1 MKKQKVA
8 TAVTCCALVGA
19 IAIGGTLA
27 LLSTGPKTLK
37 NTFTVGNAYKD
48 TDFLL
53 KENAVNQVFASKP
66 GYNYGSYE
74 QDTTEAR
81 VIEGKTDEETAP
93 GVGYNDIVANTT
105 LDKNPWFELKEDA
118 DVPDA
123 WVVAKVE
130 GMNAL
135 NLKNISIDDNSASTG
150 WRVVNVVKD
159 EETKKE
165 TYTLGDPVTKENLT
179 DGNYFVYMTKLDA
192 SDNSNYK
199 TSSLFTKLHAG
210 SVTTGITDVPLK
222 VKGVAV
228 QALADDTVMD
238 NDTLQAVM
246 EALPAGFINAK

>member
-37 NTFTVGNAYKD
+37 NTFTVGNAYGEN
-48 TDFLL
+48 DFLL
-53 KENAVNQVFASKP
+53 KENAVNQVFESKL

-74 QDTTEAR
+74 QDTNQER
-81 VIEGKTDEETAP
+81 VINGIIDEANAP

-135 NLKNISIDDNSASTG
+135 NLENISIDDNSASTG
-150 WRVVNVVKD
+150 WRVVKVVKD

-165 TYTLGDPVTKENLT
+165 TYTLGDPVTKDNLK

-192 SDNSNYK
+192 DDDENYK
-199 TSSLFTKLHAG
+199 TKPLFTKLHAG
-210 SVTTGITDVPLK
+210 NVTAGITDVPLK

-228 QALADDTVMD
+228 QALADDTTMD
-238 NDTLQAVM
+238 DATIQAVM
-246 EALPAGFINAK
+246 EALPSGF

>member
-53 KENAVNQVFASKP
+53 KENAVKQVFESKP

-74 QDTTEAR
+74 QDTTEAE
-81 VIEGKTDEETAP
+81 VIEGTTNATNVP

-105 LDKNPWFELKEDA
+105 LDKNPWFELKKNA
-118 DVPDA
+118 NVPDA
-123 WVVAKVE
+123 WAIAKVE
-130 GMNAL
+130 GVND
-135 NLKNISIDDNSASTG
+135 LKDKGIEIESVDTG
-150 WRVVNVVKD
+150 WQVVKTQED
-159 EETKKE
+159 GTGKI
-165 TYTLGDPVTKENLT
+165 TYTLGDPVTKANLT
-179 DGNYFVYMTKLDA
+179 DGTYFVYMTKLDA
-192 SDNSNYK
+192 SDKNNYK
-199 TSSLFTKLHAG
+199 TTSLFTKLHAG
-210 SVTTGITDVPLK
+210 NVTAGITDVPLK

-228 QALADDTVMD
+228 QALADDTEMD

-246 EALPAGFINAK
+246 EALPDAFTGAGQ

>member
-53 KENAVNQVFASKP
+53 KENAVNQVFESKL

-81 VIEGKTDEETAP
+81 VIEGKTDEANAP

-105 LDKNPWFELKEDA
+105 LDKNPWFELKKNA

-130 GMNAL
+130 GVNAL
-135 NLKNISIDDNSASTG
+135 KTKGIEIESVGTG
-150 WRVVNVVKD
+150 WQVVNTQKD
-159 EETKKE
+159 GTGKI
-165 TYTLGDPVTKENLT
+165 TYTLGGSVTKENLT
-179 DGNYFVYMTKLDA
+179 DGTYFVYMTKLDA

-210 SVTTGITDVPLK
+210 SVTAGITDVPLK